1 MQPGGRG
8 LRPWDLGRPWRVA
21 WFVEQDEYDTAA
33 LASIGDVADCVA
45 RADAQVRAV
54 LGEVMAQGRST
65 AVASGYVAALS
76 PGTRA
81 NCWSLAES
89 AGHEGWGRMQA
100 LLGSY
105 RWDWAELRAKLPAL
119 AAAWIPDAGD
129 DLIGPG
135 IAIDETAHIKHGD
148 ATACVAPQHA
158 GCTGQVENCVTT
170 VFSAYVTARGQAWA
184 DFDVYMPDRWAR
196 DMPRRQA
203 AGIPADLEF
212 ATKPQLAMRQ
222 LGRLTAAGLP
232 VKWVAFD
239 EVYGRSEELRKKAA
253 KAGLSYMAIIPCDY
267 QVPLPSG
274 AVIRADAAVADAVF
288 ERRSCGNGSKGPR
301 YSDWA
306 MTATGIKGQ
315 YLLIRRLIS
324 HPDQLTFCLCWAPPG
339 RPATMTYFITI
350 AGRRWPVEETFKTGK
365 DVLGWDQAQARSW
378 NGICR
383 HTALAAL
390 AQLRAAA
397 IRNALTGHIQLPGTG
412 HDTSDTVDDSDISDA
427 DLLIPLGDAPVPV
440 RGGQPCPPGIAPIR
454 LSIAETARL
463 AGLARQYA
471 AGLISRAR
479 LAFALHWSA
488 RRRRHQATARWHHY
502 SARLLAI
509 TGTG

>member
-1 MQPGGRG
+1 MEHNN
-8 LRPWDLGRPWRVA
+8 DN
-21 WFVEQDEYDTAA
+21 TAA
-33 LASIGDVADCVA
+33 VASIDDVADCAA
-45 RADAQVRAV
+45 RADAQVRS
-54 LGEVMAQGRST
+54 LLHGVMAQRRSA

-76 PGTRA
+76 PGTKA

-105 RWDWAELRAKLPAL
+105 RWDWRELRAALPAL
-119 AAAWIPDAGD
+119 AVAWIPGAEG

-135 IAIDETAHIKHGD
+135 IAIDETAQLKHGD

-196 DMPRRQA
+196 DMPRRRA
-203 AGIPADLEF
+203 AGIPDDLKF

-222 LGRLTAAGLP
+222 LSRLTAAGLP

-239 EVYGRSEELRKKAA
+239 EVYGRSEDLRKKAA
-253 KAGLSYMAIIPCDY
+253 KAGLAYVAIIPCDY
-267 QVPLPSG
+267 QVTLPSG
-274 AVIRADAAVADAVF
+274 TAIRADQAVTDAVF

-306 MTATGIKGQ
+306 LTATAIPGQ

-324 HPDQLTFCLCWAPPG
+324 RPDQLTFYLCWAPPG
-339 RPATMTYFITI
+339 TPATMTYFITI

-365 DVLGWDQAQARSW
+365 DVLGWDQTQARSW

-383 HTALAAL
+383 HTVLAAL

-397 IRNALTGHIQLPGTG
+397 IRSALTGHIQLPGAVPGSG
-412 HDTSDTVDDSDISDA
+412 HDGSDTADDSNISA
-427 DLLIPLGDAPVPV
+427 DLLIPVGDAPIPA
-440 RGGQPCPPGIAPIR
+440 RGGQPCPPGIAPIK
-454 LSIAETARL
+454 LSIAETTRL
-463 AGLARQYA
+463 AALATQYA

-479 LAFALHWSA
+479 LAFTLHWSL